1 MKTTRKNQPQT
12 AKTDPTETRHQVL
25 EKLKAATTGKIQPPR
40 PDFAGSFY
48 HTSPLPPVELFC
60 KNLEEVKG
68 VARRVKNE
76 EELLG
81 ALQTLIASR
90 GWKTLACPESELRK
104 KLSRLKPETVSDLP
118 AHAEVAITGCEY
130 LVAGLGAAVVSS
142 AQAGSRQLFVF
153 PPVHLILARQSQL
166 VETLDEAYQLLIGK
180 YGNNLPSLIT
190 TITGPSRTADIE
202 KTLILGAHGPQE
214 LYVFISETNF

>member
-1 MKTTRKNQPQT
+1 MRTIRKNQTQT
-12 AKTDPTETRHQVL
+12 AKIDPAEARRQVL
-25 EKLKAATTGKIQPPR
+25 EKLNAATTGKIQPPR

-48 HTSPLPPVELFC
+48 HASPLPPIEFFC
-60 KNLEEVKG
+60 KNLEAVKG
-68 VARRVKNE
+68 VARRVKDE

-81 ALQTLIASR
+81 ALQALIASR
-90 GWKTLACPESELRK
+90 GWKTLACPEEELRT
-104 KLSRLKPETVSDLP
+104 KLTRLMAETVSGLSGHVE
-118 AHAEVAITGCEY
+118 AAITGCEY
-130 LVAGLGAAVVSS
+130 LVADLGAAVVSS
-142 AQAGSRQLFVF
+142 AQAGCRQMFVF

-166 VETLDEAYQLLIGK
+166 VGTLDEAYRLLIEK

-214 LYVFISETNF
+214 LYVFISETDF